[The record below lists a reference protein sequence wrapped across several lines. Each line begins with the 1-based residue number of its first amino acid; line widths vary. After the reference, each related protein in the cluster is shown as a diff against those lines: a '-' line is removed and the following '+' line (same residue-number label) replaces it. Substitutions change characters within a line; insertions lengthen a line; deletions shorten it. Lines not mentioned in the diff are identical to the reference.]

1 MNLSE
6 LAKYPMT
13 RSVARSLCDSW
24 ASCWLRVKYTVSYS
38 VVGLLCKWVS
48 KVMHVVCRY
57 CWWRSCSFC
66 TQIYPKNAV
75 FGSGCVHVTNFWI
88 ILQQSLSPVLIRR
101 TCTQRSSS
109 DIEIVCIHSI
119 DMSKRVTGCVRSTRW
134 TVNAPAPITQ
144 KQLDTH
150 DNVLLSHTVTY
161 ARETLKPLSVKTGCA
176 FVCVGE
182 NLPV

>member
-1 MNLSE
+1 MWRNGVWTVKKLTSCDMRP
-6 LAKYPMT
+6 LRIVRPPRPGGAGGSSAG
-13 RSVARSLCDSW
+13 SV
-24 ASCWLRVKYTVSYS
+24 RVKYTVSYS
-38 VVGLLCKWVS
+38 VVGLLCKW
-48 KVMHVVCRY
+48 VCRY

-144 KQLDTH
+144 KQLDTW
-150 DNVLLSHTVTY
+150 
-161 ARETLKPLSVKTGCA
+161 
-176 FVCVGE
+176 
-182 NLPV
+182 